1 LDPQLQQ
8 MLEQLRDVHH
18 PGSTGWWPIAPGWWV
33 LAALLIL
40 AAVSLVLFLRHR
52 SRISAY
58 KKEALVLLEQAHQE
72 WQEKSDAAHYLS
84 RCAEILRRL
93 LLYRRG
99 RDEIAPLSG
108 TQWRELLENTGE
120 GKLSESSLDALVVQ
134 QYRPNPE
141 FDSEMLYQDL
151 RQYIA
156 SQRPSAH
163 V

>member
-1 LDPQLQQ
+1 
-8 MLEQLRDVHH
+8 MLEQLRDIHS
-18 PGSTGWWPIAPGWWV
+18 PGSASWWPLAPGWWI
-33 LAALLIL
+33 LAAIL
-40 AAVSLVLFLRHR
+40 VISAVSLVWYLRHR
-52 SRISAY
+52 LRIGAY
-58 KKEALVLLEQAHQE
+58 KKEALKLLEQAHQE
-72 WQEKSDAAHYLS
+72 WQQESDSAHYLS

-99 RDEIAPLSG
+99 RDEVAPLSG
-108 TQWRELLENTGE
+108 KQWRELLETTGD
-120 GKLSESSLDALVVQ
+120 GALSESSLDALVTQ

-141 FDSEMLYQDL
+141 FDSEKLYQDL